1 MSAGIDEGTSIMIER
16 NVRYFEKPG
25 KENTHATIEAVRDYL
40 KENNEVAAL
49 VVASVSGQTALKVKK
64 ALPEISI
71 SVVCVTGS
79 PSWQN
84 YPEHEFPLIPAT
96 TRSEL
101 EKAGI
106 AIIDSVPSSLSDTIE
121 FSIARYGFRSPTWIF
136 IETLLAVGGYGL
148 KAAVESVLMGTD
160 GAYIPPFREVLAIAG
175 TEKGADTAIVAR
187 STFSSTVFSGDS
199 QKRFVIN
206 EILATPR
213 NKIFHRS
220 IEFGEWNV
228 EETR

>member
-1 MSAGIDEGTSIMIER
+1 MIER
-16 NVRYFEKPG
+16 NVRYFDKPG
-25 KENTHATIEAVRDYL
+25 KENTQATIEAVRAYL
-40 KENNEVAAL
+40 KENNEAVAL
-49 VVASVSGQTALKVKK
+49 VVASISGQTALKVKK
-64 ALPEISI
+64 ELPGISI
-71 SVVCVTGS
+71 PVVCVTGS

-84 YPEHEFPLIPAT
+84 YPEYELPLVPAT
-96 TRSEL
+96 TRTKL
-101 EKAGI
+101 EKAEVTI
-106 AIIDSVPSSLSDTIE
+106 VDSIPSSLSDTIE

-148 KAAVESVLMGTD
+148 KAAVESVLMATD
-160 GAYIPPFREVLAIAG
+160 GGYITPFREVLAIAG

-206 EILATPR
+206 EILAIPR
-213 NKIFHRS
+213 NKIFHKS
-220 IEFGEWNV
+220 IEFGEWNI